1 MLTCYNLFF
10 KNLSLRL
17 TYDDT
22 IKIESGNIN
31 SFGIG
36 ASLAIFDVHN
46 FYDRM
51 GVDPSLFSEKCKN
64 EKFSIINGG
73 IGSFSNSNKK
83 AFLGQENVIKSRD
96 SISKAMLIAILNGD
110 SKRTVGIGTSSL
122 SEKRQMFYNTLI
134 LDEYKDYTIKP
145 WNNWNNPVGVCTPV
159 YVSRSNNVAI
169 VTTSPAHG
177 MTTAY
182 DDWGVIMNLNTGIAT
197 SFNISTSTYP
207 NGVPVKI
214 INQTTFSYQN
224 VGINTSTISVTGISS
239 IQVGWGGS
247 SNNLHL
253 YFT

>member
-1 MLTCYNLFF
+1 MLTSYS
-10 KNLSLRL
+10 LSLKHLSLNTSIGVTNISIGSSL
-17 TYDDT
+17 T
-22 IKIESGNIN
+22 
-31 SFGIG
+31 
-36 ASLAIFDVHN
+36 IFDLQNFNDPMNIIPSSELNSSCSRYMIGRASAFEDNQYITSLDLESPYHN
-46 FYDRM
+46 VGY
-51 GVDPSLFSEKCKN
+51 GK
-64 EKFSIINGG
+64 I
-73 IGSFSNSNKK
+73 
-83 AFLGQENVIKSRD
+83 QEYLQDVT
-96 SISKAMLIAILNGD
+96 KAMLLAILDTN
-110 SKRTVGIGTSSL
+110 SKRITTVGIGSSYA
-122 SEKRQMFYNTLI
+122 KRKIFYNTL
-134 LDEYKDYTIKP
+134 YKERYRDKNIKP
-145 WNNWNNPVGVCTPV
+145 WNNWNNSVGICTPV